1 MVDLCIFTLQY
12 VGMETLICEKHLVD
26 LVEQFAAN
34 HGREVGGVS
43 ILIFNDAN
51 RIKNIKNGSSLRVD
65 TFNNAIAWLSDHW
78 GDYPW
83 VEGIPRPKPRE
94 IHTTSLTHASNGV
107 Y

>member
-1 MVDLCIFTLQY
+1 
-12 VGMETLICEKHLVD
+12 MEQILDETALIR
-26 LVEQFAAN
+26 LVEAYVRN
-34 HGREVGGVS
+34 SGEKESVVS
-43 ILIFNDAN
+43 RHIFNNTHSID
-51 RIKNIKNGSSLRVD
+51 RIRNGSSLRVD

-94 IHTTSLTHASNGV
+94 IHTASLTHASNGV